1 MSHAFIVHGPK
12 DVDSLLA
19 VHEALRRAGITTW
32 YEPPG
37 ADTPESQASI
47 AEAIDKAFAM
57 VVLVSASSIRSRE
70 AQAQIERGIDRGLT
84 IIPFRTDNA
93 RLSGVFK
100 KQLAETLKLAMMD
113 EGGLDK
119 LVAEVRARY
128 RRKCPVLSVMNLKGG
143 VGKTTISS
151 QVFGA
156 WQSALGGRVL
166 LIDLDPQYNLTQT
179 FFDMEAADMSAA
191 RDKSI
196 ISLFEKSRLHAAD
209 APSPAE
215 SWTRLSAE
223 PFPTPA
229 AADIVHPLLGPD
241 GPGGVL
247 DLISGQFEISKY
259 AFATDTA
266 ALSAINTNFQ
276 RTVEHLRSDYDL
288 IVFDTNPN
296 ATFLTR
302 CALEASDRVIA
313 PMHPDMYSLRG
324 VKLLNQVLNEHIRPD
339 VRPALSVLFNK
350 VARNEQST
358 FEADARNGAHDQRAG
373 FKLADALLQ
382 TALPRSGH
390 LDVRSPEPDQAPWK
404 SLVIHKGRGG
414 GLKAIREALKSAAA
428 EIREKALA
436 D

>member
-12 DVDSLLA
+12 DVDSLLK
-19 VHEALRRAGITTW
+19 VHEALRQAGIATW

-37 ADTPESQASI
+37 ADTRESQAST
-47 AEAIDKAFAM
+47 AEAIDKSFAM
-57 VVLVSASSIRSRE
+57 IVLVSASSIRSRE
-70 AQAQIERGIDRGLT
+70 AQAQIERGIARGMT
-84 IIPFRTDNA
+84 IIPFRIDNA
-93 RLSGVFK
+93 RLSGTFK
-100 KQLAETLKLAMMD
+100 KQLAENLRLAMMD
-113 EGGLDK
+113 EGGLEK
-119 LVAEVRARY
+119 LVAEVRGRY

-143 VGKTTISS
+143 VGKTTIAA

-156 WQSALGGRVL
+156 WQAALGGRVL

-179 FFDMEAADMSAA
+179 FFDMEAADQSAA
-191 RDKSI
+191 KDKSV
-196 ISLFEKSRLHAAD
+196 ISLFEKSRLHAVD

-215 SWTRLSAE
+215 RWNELSAD

-229 AADIVHPLLGPD
+229 AEDIVHPLLGGD

-259 AFATDTA
+259 AFATDSA
-266 ALSAINTNFQ
+266 ALSAIDTNFQ
-276 RTVEHLRSDYDL
+276 RTIDHLRSSYDL

-339 VRPALSVLFNK
+339 NRPELSVLFNK
-350 VARNEQST
+350 VSRNEQST

-373 FKLADALLQ
+373 FDLAGALLQ

-404 SLVIHKGRGG
+404 SLVIHNGRGG
-414 GLKAIREALKSAAA
+414 GLKKIRESLTSAAS
-428 EIREKALA
+428 EIRERLQAA
-436 D
+436 

>member
-19 VHEALRRAGITTW
+19 VHEALRRAGIQAW

-37 ADTPESQASI
+37 AGTVESQASI

-70 AQAQIERGIDRGLT
+70 AQAQIERGIARGMT
-84 IIPFRTDNA
+84 IIPFRIDNA
-93 RLSGVFK
+93 RLSGLFK
-100 KQLAETLKLAMMD
+100 KQLAENLRLALMD
-113 EGGLDK
+113 EGGLDR

-143 VGKTTISS
+143 VGKTTIAA

-156 WQSALGGRVL
+156 WQAALGGRL
-166 LIDLDPQYNLTQT
+166 LLVDLDPQYNLTQT
-179 FFDMEAADMSAA
+179 FFDMETADRSAA
-191 RDKSI
+191 RDQSV
-196 ISLFEKSRLHAAD
+196 ISLFEKSQLHAVD
-209 APSPAE
+209 ARSPAE
-215 SWTRLSAE
+215 SWNRLTPE
-223 PFPTPA
+223 PFPAPA
-229 AADIVHPLLGPD
+229 AEDIVHPLLGD
-241 GPGGVL
+241 EGPGGVM

-259 AFATDTA
+259 AFATDSA
-266 ALSAINTNFQ
+266 ALASINTNFQ
-276 RTVEHLRSDYDL
+276 RTVDHLRSDYDL

-302 CALEASDRVIA
+302 CVLEASDRVIA

-339 VRPALSVLFNK
+339 DRPALSVLFNK

-358 FEADARNGAHDQRAG
+358 FEADARNGAHNQRAG
-373 FKLADALLQ
+373 FDLAAALLQ

-404 SLVIHKGRGG
+404 SLLIHSGRGG
-414 GLKAIREALKSAAA
+414 GLKNIRESLKSAAG
-428 EIREKALA
+428 EIRDRLA
-436 D
+436 TA